1 MTGQARVHAGLVGAP
16 VFDIGVRERVPNAR
30 AQRLTPN
37 PLPATRMVKPTT
49 VSVQLG
55 ADRSISIETGRLAKQ
70 AGGSV
75 VVRSGDTMVLC
86 TAVLAPDVREGQSFF
101 PLTVDYREKYAAG
114 GKMPGGFIKREG
126 RPSDKEILS
135 CRIIDRSLRPLFHD
149 GLFHEVQVMISVM
162 SADPEVEADVLA
174 GVGASVA
181 LMLAGA
187 PFHGPISMVRIGR
200 VNGEFVVN
208 PTYSQLDES
217 DFNLIVSGTTDAIVM
232 VEGEMDEVSEED
244 MIDAFEV
251 AHVSIKQ
258 LCQAQLDL
266 VSEATEGKGAVP
278 FEFTPIVLPDGLQ
291 DAVNTVIGQEM
302 GLHVRKPYEKST
314 FYGGVSQLKSAALDA
329 LLPADEYGTRPG
341 ATEQGWTAQQVK
353 AAVGAV
359 ESHEMREMILSTGT
373 RIDGRSTTDIRD
385 IWSEVGYLPRV
396 HGSAVFTRGETQVI
410 ASVTLGT
417 KKDAQ
422 AVDQIFDTEDKRFF
436 LHYAFPPF
444 STGETKRIM
453 GVSRREIGHGYLAE
467 RTLARVLPGLEDFPY
482 TIRINADV
490 LESNGS
496 SSMASVC
503 GGCLALMDAGVP
515 IEKMVAGIAMGLIT
529 DGTRTA
535 VLSDI
540 LGTEDHLGD
549 MDFKVTG
556 TADGI
561 TACQMDIKVT
571 GLTRDVLTTALH
583 QAKEGR
589 AHILAKMAETLDE
602 PREDLSLYAPRLTT
616 IQIDTEFI
624 GAVIGPGGKIIQ
636 GIQRETGTKID
647 IEERDGY
654 GFVTIAATDGEA
666 AKKAIAI
673 VKGIVSKPEPGETY
687 EGTVKGLLGFGA
699 IIEILPGKEAMLHV
713 SEMDWGYVEKPDDYV
728 QVGDKVQVQVL
739 EIRDDGKVRL
749 TRKPFMPK
757 PEPGTERRRPE
768 GAGSDRPRRD
778 DGPSRGGDRGGY
790 RGGSSDR
797 GGDRGGYR
805 GGSDRPRSD
814 RSDAPRED
822 RGDRPRRDDD

>member
-1 MTGQARVHAGLVGAP
+1 MP
-16 VFDIGVRERVPNAR
+16 
-30 AQRLTPN
+30 
-37 PLPATRMVKPTT
+37 VKPTT
-49 VSVQLG
+49 VSATVG
-55 ADRSISIETGRLAKQ
+55 GDRTISIETGRLAKQ

-75 VVRSGDTMVLC
+75 VVRSGDTMLLC

-126 RPSDKEILS
+126 RPTDKEILS
-135 CRIIDRSLRPLFHD
+135 ARVVDRGLRPLFHD
-149 GLFHEVQVMISVM
+149 GLFNEVQVMISVI
-162 SADPEVEADVLA
+162 SADPEIDADVLA
-174 GVGASVA
+174 PMGASAA

-187 PFHGPISMVRIGR
+187 PFYGPIASVRIGR
-200 VNGEFVVN
+200 VDGEFVVN
-208 PTYSQLDES
+208 PTYTELESS
-217 DFNLIVSGTTDAIVM
+217 DFNLVVSGSETAIVM
-232 VEGEMDEVSEED
+232 VEGEMDEVSEEA
-244 MIDAFEV
+244 MMDAFDV
-251 AHVSIKQ
+251 AHTAIKEMCALQ
-258 LCQAQLDL
+258 HTL
-266 VSEATEGKGAVP
+266 VAEATGGQGVP
-278 FEFTPIVLPDGLQ
+278 AFEFSPIVLPAGVQ
-291 DAVNTVIGQEM
+291 DAVNAAIGEQM
-302 GLHVRKPYEKST
+302 GGLVRQPYHKSA
-314 FYGGVSQLKSAALDA
+314 FYGGVDQLKTAALDA
-329 LLPADEYGTRPG
+329 LLPADEYGTRPA
-341 ATEQGWTAQQVK
+341 ATAEGWTAQQIK
-353 AAVGAV
+353 IAVGEV
-359 ESHEMREMILSTGT
+359 ESQQMREMILADGR
-373 RIDGRSTTDIRD
+373 RIDGRTTTDIRD
-385 IWSEVGYLPRV
+385 IWCEVGYLPRV
-396 HGSAVFTRGETQVI
+396 HGSAVFTRGETQVL

-422 AVDQIFDTEDKRFF
+422 AVDQIYTTEDKRFF

-444 STGETKRIM
+444 STGEAKRIM
-453 GVSRREIGHGYLAE
+453 GVSRREVGHGYLAE
-467 RTLARVLPGLEDFPY
+467 RTLAKVLPSLEDFPY

-515 IEKMVAGIAMGLIT
+515 IDKPVAGIAMGLIT

-571 GLTRDVLTTALH
+571 GLTREVLSTALH
-583 QAKEGR
+583 QARDGR
-589 AHILAKMAETLDE
+589 MHILGKMAEALTE
-602 PREDLSLYAPRLTT
+602 PREDLSDYAPRLTT
-616 IQIDTEFI
+616 IQIDTDLI

-699 IIEILPGKEAMLHV
+699 IVEILPGKEAMLHV

-728 QVGDKVQVQVL
+728 QVGDKIQVQVL

-757 PEPGTERRRPE
+757 PEPGTERKRPE

-778 DGPSRGGDRGGY
+778 GDRGGRGDRGGY
-790 RGGSSDR
+790 RGDR
-797 GGDRGGYR
+797 RDGGDRR
-805 GGSDRPRSD
+805 RD
-814 RSDAPRED
+814 D
-822 RGDRPRRDDD
+822 RGDRPRRDDGDRPRRDERPRDERPRRDEGGETGGDWSPARDGGEG